1 MIIYKI
7 DITNGQ
13 IRYVIDDVPRRQFVS
28 VKKYFE
34 VRGRRKPAPV
44 RVSNQPFNCI
54 YVTHGTKDNGLAIAI
69 AINHDRV

>member
-44 RVSNQPFNCI
+44 RVSNQP
-54 YVTHGTKDNGLAIAI
+54 K
-69 AINHDRV
+69 RVRAEQ